1 MCGFGPAASEFGTQS
16 LNPSKLGCVAI
27 KLCQFKYSKEVDAK
41 AELGVQVVYLCVCV
55 CNNCERERE
64 RKRIRQRE
72 PQTTMKI

>member
-1 MCGFGPAASEFGTQS
+1 MCGFGQAASEFGTQS

-55 CNNCERERE
+55 CVTTVKGKGKGRGLDRESLR
-64 RKRIRQRE
+64 
-72 PQTTMKI
+72 PP